1 MTQINSVACQPE
13 QVTIVQKKDLTKLGN
28 RICLLL
34 ILVSV
39 FANII
44 QYFMIVPMSVQ
55 ATLQHKA
62 FDLAQNPLL
71 QQLVMYIPTLISLLI
86 ILVISRKMLHQKI
99 SENYHKPKTTI
110 SFMLM
115 GCLVAVGASMT
126 GVLFSGAITSLLSHF
141 DIQSGMANLSTPDN
155 LSAKIVNIAY
165 LCVIAPFL
173 EETLFRGVILKS
185 LRSYGNVF
193 AIIASSVLFGIFHF
207 NLIQLVPA
215 TLMGLVFAFLAV
227 KSESIIPSI
236 LAHAFNNTV
245 TVILALVMKDTPQM
259 KIVYG
264 SIVLLMI
271 AITII
276 ILILNRKEFH
286 SLNEGRSITEMTGKQ
301 KTVKL
306 FFRSAWF
313 YVLIAL
319 FIINCVILSLSTSGL
334 ITKAQ

>member
-13 QVTIVQKKDLTKLGN
+13 QGTIVQKKDLTKLGN

-44 QYFMIVPMSVQ
+44 TYFMIVPMS
-55 ATLQHKA
+55 AKAALQHKA
-62 FDLAQNPLL
+62 LDLTQNPLL

-86 ILVISRKMLHQKI
+86 VLLISRKMLHQKI
-99 SENYHKPKTTI
+99 LENYHKPKTSI

-126 GVLFSGAITSLLSHF
+126 GVLFSGAITSFLSHF
-141 DIQSGMANLSTPDN
+141 SIQSGMANIATPDN
-155 LSAKIVNIAY
+155 LPAKIVNIAY

-207 NLIQLVPA
+207 NLLQLIPA
-215 TLMGLVFAFLAV
+215 TLTGLVFAFIAV

-245 TVILALVMKDTPQM
+245 TVILALVVKDTPQM

-276 ILILNRKEFH
+276 ILILNRKEFR
-286 SLNEGRSITEMTGKQ
+286 SLHEGRSITEMTGKQ
-301 KTVKL
+301 KAVKL
-306 FFRSAWF
+306 FFRSAGF

-319 FIINCVILSLSTSGL
+319 FIINCVILSLSTSGM